1 MLLQIRECRKRSLE
15 GVADDLRRTAI
26 ESQVIDL
33 TATTEEVV
41 RNDFAEEEEEEEVD
55 DLESTL
61 DQGTPTNS
69 SAMDEE
75 IYQLISDDEAH
86 DTPEATEVQE
96 TPETHDVEV
105 GEDDEEY
112 DESERVFARVKRE
125 YAHQDSEP
133 EEDELEEDD
142 DEVPSVRESVV
153 SVQEGMNGSSVDPN
167 LVAIKEEA
175 VEYSLATWS
184 TGFASKITDSSRRR
198 S

>member
-1 MLLQIRECRKRSLE
+1 MLLQIKECRKRSLE

-41 RNDFAEEEEEEEVD
+41 RNDFEEEEEVD

-86 DTPEATEVQE
+86 E
-96 TPETHDVEV
+96 TPETIEVQDTPETHEVEV
-105 GEDDEEY
+105 EEDDEY
-112 DESERVFARVKRE
+112 QESERVFARVKQE
-125 YAHQDSEP
+125 CAHEESEP

-153 SVQEGMNGSSVDPN
+153 SVQKGMNGSLVDPG

-184 TGFASKITDSSRRR
+184 TGFASKIADSSRRR

>member
-1 MLLQIRECRKRSLE
+1 MLLQIKECRKRSLE

-41 RNDFAEEEEEEEVD
+41 RNDFEEEEEEEAD

-86 DTPEATEVQE
+86 E
-96 TPETHDVEV
+96 TPETIEVQDTPETHEVEV
-105 GEDDEEY
+105 EEDDEEY
-112 DESERVFARVKRE
+112 EESERVFARVKQE
-125 YAHQDSEP
+125 YAHEDSEP

-142 DEVPSVRESVV
+142 DEVPNERESVV
-153 SVQEGMNGSSVDPN
+153 SVKKGMNGSLVDPD

-184 TGFASKITDSSRRR
+184 TGFASKIADSSRRR